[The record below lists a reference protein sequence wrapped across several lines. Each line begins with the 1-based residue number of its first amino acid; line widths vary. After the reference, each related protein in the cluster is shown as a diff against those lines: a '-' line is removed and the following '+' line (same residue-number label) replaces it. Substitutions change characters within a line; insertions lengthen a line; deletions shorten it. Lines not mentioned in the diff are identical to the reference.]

1 MLACGASHSKVVLLP
16 LGVRPTRWLTQS
28 AVHDSEQR
36 LLVRSRFFGIQV
48 YRRDSNVAS
57 PLRVR
62 YRSWWALH
70 PVAELVVDLEPD
82 PSSPKCTVVITSSG
96 LRVGAVIAAMV
107 WIAALLVPLLVFS
120 PLPTRIFFA
129 VMLVL
134 PVISNLFIARLQVR
148 SSLRRLRRT
157 LPPAPGDQSP
167 GAMKSLTGSSG

>member
-1 MLACGASHSKVVLLP
+1 MMLLP
-16 LGVRPTRWLTQS
+16 FGVRPTRWLTQS

-36 LLVRSRFFGIQV
+36 LLVQSRFVGMQV
-48 YRRDSNVAS
+48 YRPDSDAAS

-70 PVAELVVDLEPD
+70 QVAEVVVDLEPD
-82 PSSPKCTVVITSSG
+82 PSSPKRTAVNVSSG
-96 LRVGAVIAAMV
+96 LRVGAVIAALV
-107 WIAALLVPLLVFS
+107 WIAALLVPLLVFP

-148 SSLRRLRRT
+148 SSLRRLRLT
-157 LPPAPGDQSP
+157 LPPAPR
-167 GAMKSLTGSSG
+167 